1 MSKSFTSREF
11 WRRHAPDFNFE
22 LNEEQLIE
30 EALGR
35 GFIKKWGT
43 TGARWDSSGACTDVR
58 VLYEYNPDSAEEVNK
73 VIRDNGTDASEM
85 VQDLVD
91 EELYGGEGERH

>member
-1 MSKSFTSREF
+1 
-11 WRRHAPDFNFE
+11 
-22 LNEEQLIE
+22 
-30 EALGR
+30 
-35 GFIKKWGT
+35 
-43 TGARWDSSGACTDVR
+43 VR